1 MNQNFGEGP
10 VWKNVVAQAIPL
22 TVAQLVQL
30 LYNIVDR
37 IYIGHLPG
45 VGTTALTGIGLTF
58 PIILFVTAF
67 TSLFGM
73 GGSPL
78 CSIAR
83 GAGNQE
89 RAERVMACSFTLLAG
104 SSLIIMAVCYLFME
118 PVLYLF
124 GASDATYIYASGYLN
139 IYLLGTV
146 SVMIGSGMNYFI
158 NSQGF
163 PRAAM
168 VTTLL
173 GAVLNLIL
181 DPVFIFLLDMGV
193 QGAALATIISQT
205 ASAIWV
211 MAFLMGKKPVLA
223 FRKEYLR
230 PQLKLVW
237 EIISLGFSGFIM
249 SATNCAVQIVCNI
262 TLKNY
267 GGNLSD
273 LYIGVMTVLNSVRE
287 ILSLPVQGLT
297 NGAQPVI
304 GFNYGAKKY
313 SRVKKAIAFS
323 SIIGVIYTGVAWLT
337 VLIFP
342 EIFIRMF
349 NDDPALLETGVHAL
363 HIYFFGFIFMTLQ
376 FSGQTA
382 FVAMGKSKQAIF
394 FSLLRKAF
402 IVIPL
407 TLVLP
412 MLWNLGCDGVFW
424 AEPISNL
431 IGGTASFSVMMLTV
445 WRKELSHPPVVESQS

>member
-10 VWKNVVAQAIPL
+10 IWKNVVAQAIPL
-22 TVAQLVQL
+22 TIAQLVQL

-45 VGTTALTGIGLTF
+45 VGTAALTGVGLTF

-73 GGSPL
+73 GGAPL

-83 GAGNQE
+83 GAGNRE

-124 GASDATYIYASGYLN
+124 GASDATYGYASSYLK

-146 SVMIGSGMNYFI
+146 SVMIGTGMNYFI

-163 PRAAM
+163 PGAAM

-173 GAVLNLIL
+173 GAVLNLVL
-181 DPVFIFLLDMGV
+181 DPVFIFLFDMGV
-193 QGAALATIISQT
+193 PGAALATILSQT

-211 MAFLMGKKPVLA
+211 MAFLMGKKPVLS

-230 PQLKLVW
+230 PTWAMTK
-237 EIISLGFSGFIM
+237 EITSLGLSGFIM
-249 SATNCAVQIVCNI
+249 SATNCAVQVVCNA
-262 TLKNY
+262 TLKQY
-267 GGNLSD
+267 SD

-287 ILSLPVQGLT
+287 ILSLPVTGLT
-297 NGAQPVI
+297 NGAQPVL
-304 GFNYGAKKY
+304 GFNYGAGKY
-313 SRVKKAIAFS
+313 KRVKKAIVFT
-323 SIIGVIYTGVAWLT
+323 SIIGVIYTGIAWAA
-337 VLIFP
+337 VLLFP

-349 NDDPALLETGVHAL
+349 SSDPALLEAGVHSL

-376 FSGQTA
+376 FSGQTT
-382 FVAMGKSKQAIF
+382 FVALGKSKQAIF

-407 TLVLP
+407 TILLP
-412 MLWNLGCDGVFW
+412 KLWGLGADGAFW
-424 AEPISNL
+424 AEPVSNI
-431 IGGTASFSVMMLTV
+431 IGGTASFTAMMLLV
-445 WRKELSHPPVVESQS
+445 WRKELSHPPVSEQ